1 MSPAQTS
8 HILRSTLTSCLQ
20 QLTADASKRLTI
32 EEFTSVEGAFL
43 MLKHADGTVLAVV
56 DAIQPTESPFDDVP
70 RDKLRSVA
78 SRVQSPYFILTNI
91 RRVVTYRTDAVTK
104 RLPDEEQVVGWQ
116 QGADVRTAE
125 DTKASGVQLSLVA
138 ALSHAVNWLTIE
150 SSIPQQQQVRDAS
163 AFFSERVLS
172 MFDDL
177 TSCTEPTAEQ
187 REYTLRLGTS
197 ILAYVLMHVRNR
209 DAFDRLAIPY
219 GTRSS
224 DLMLD
229 LVGAYFRQAR
239 RKGYAMLP
247 HSVANVRV
255 LPDRQEV
262 FRMTLA
268 DLIHFLHR
276 FDPERLTDHELHRAV
291 DAILQR
297 CARISRTSVPTIDA
311 LDLALRAVVHVRDHA
326 PERISLLE
334 IGQTQGLASV
344 RQMLMAQGTPCEAR
358 VYARNSEDERAIVLR
373 ASGKLDVAAD
383 VQILRETRAARRQWD
398 LVVATSADVTER
410 HRLRLLLERMPIAA
424 DGCVVLFLPLSSLHD
439 DRYTAMRQ
447 ALAAGYAIEWVIMSD
462 VEALAEPDAGVCC
475 IVARK
480 TEVEHHRHLARFVYL
495 RRPIAAFF
503 PSSKASR
510 DLEQARLKSLD
521 AFIAYL
527 DASDRGKV
535 NDEAVVRMIPQSNL
549 TDAGSWED
557 YLIPPDVLSSILRKT
572 LHRMRPLSSI
582 ADVGGGL
589 RTGAN
594 EIFAPDTH
602 DIATN
607 NLESEYWQRTR
618 ENGTTVDATI
628 LTSADDIESIMGIP
642 RSDRRLLLLPE
653 DRNAMQGT
661 NVLTRIERAE
671 RDGVHLRPSIRN
683 RSVWWH
689 VPTPSIAHL
698 IIPKQQHRRWIVH
711 VNSIDAYATDAFI
724 GVTLANI
731 TQRDAVALWMN
742 STLGLFF
749 SQLMRLTDN
758 VADITVRDTQ
768 EFPIPDDTVLSV
780 IADPS
785 LQQLTRRAIAT
796 LADEFGA
803 SSSDTIRPETVRR
816 DRRKL
821 DVLLM
826 QDVFGLT
833 DEEQRWI
840 YRFAYAWWSRPSNVR
855 HLTNTLLHE
864 LERDHKLRPL
874 KTWYAPYINQ
884 LPAANRREVVL
895 ESGIT
900 RAEVD
905 GTMFGWRVRTW
916 KGARPDVVLDCESQ
930 EEAECIALLAG
941 LGKVHIELPTD
952 AILISEILPKLRQYA
967 EDLRKHLTR
976 LISPFPE
983 DLRPALQRAINKLM
997 S

>member
-1 MSPAQTS
+1 
-8 HILRSTLTSCLQ
+8 
-20 QLTADASKRLTI
+20 
-32 EEFTSVEGAFL
+32 
-43 MLKHADGTVLAVV
+43 
-56 DAIQPTESPFDDVP
+56 
-70 RDKLRSVA
+70 
-78 SRVQSPYFILTNI
+78 
-91 RRVVTYRTDAVTK
+91 
-104 RLPDEEQVVGWQ
+104 
-116 QGADVRTAE
+116 
-125 DTKASGVQLSLVA
+125 
-138 ALSHAVNWLTIE
+138 
-150 SSIPQQQQVRDAS
+150 
-163 AFFSERVLS
+163 
-172 MFDDL
+172 
-177 TSCTEPTAEQ
+177 
-187 REYTLRLGTS
+187 
-197 ILAYVLMHVRNR
+197 
-209 DAFDRLAIPY
+209 
-219 GTRSS
+219 
-224 DLMLD
+224 
-229 LVGAYFRQAR
+229 
-239 RKGYAMLP
+239 
-247 HSVANVRV
+247 
-255 LPDRQEV
+255 
-262 FRMTLA
+262 
-268 DLIHFLHR
+268 
-276 FDPERLTDHELHRAV
+276 
-291 DAILQR
+291 
-297 CARISRTSVPTIDA
+297 
-311 LDLALRAVVHVRDHA
+311 
-326 PERISLLE
+326 
-334 IGQTQGLASV
+334 
-344 RQMLMAQGTPCEAR
+344 
-358 VYARNSEDERAIVLR
+358 
-373 ASGKLDVAAD
+373 
-383 VQILRETRAARRQWD
+383 
-398 LVVATSADVTER
+398 
-410 HRLRLLLERMPIAA
+410 
-424 DGCVVLFLPLSSLHD
+424 
-439 DRYTAMRQ
+439 
-447 ALAAGYAIEWVIMSD
+447 
-462 VEALAEPDAGVCC
+462 
-475 IVARK
+475 
-480 TEVEHHRHLARFVYL
+480 
-495 RRPIAAFF
+495 
-503 PSSKASR
+503 
-510 DLEQARLKSLD
+510 
-521 AFIAYL
+521 
-527 DASDRGKV
+527 
-535 NDEAVVRMIPQSNL
+535 
-549 TDAGSWED
+549 
-557 YLIPPDVLSSILRKT
+557 
-572 LHRMRPLSSI
+572 
-582 ADVGGGL
+582 
-589 RTGAN
+589 
-594 EIFAPDTH
+594 
-602 DIATN
+602 
-607 NLESEYWQRTR
+607 
-618 ENGTTVDATI
+618 
-628 LTSADDIESIMGIP
+628 MGIP

-768 EFPIPDDTVLSV
+768 EFPIPDDAVLSV

-916 KGARPDVVLDCESQ
+916 KWARPDVVLDCESQ